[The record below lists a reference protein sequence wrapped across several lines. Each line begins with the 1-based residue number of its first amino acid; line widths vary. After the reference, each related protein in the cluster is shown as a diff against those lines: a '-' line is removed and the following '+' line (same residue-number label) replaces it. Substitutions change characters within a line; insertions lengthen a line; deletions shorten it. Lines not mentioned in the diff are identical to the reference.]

1 MKSHFFIIFLLLQAY
16 SGFAQDGLD
25 SLRALLE
32 VGDLHDS
39 TKISVYNELAFYF
52 ASRDPAQGLKYADS
66 ALFLS
71 KAQRLI
77 SLEAASYNNQGVNYW
92 YQGADSLAL
101 LSYQKALGIF
111 QRLKNR
117 RREAIAFNNLALL
130 SYNREDYA
138 SALDYHQKAE
148 AIFRELDLKKN
159 LISSLSNIG
168 VVFLALADY
177 PKALEYFL
185 EASFQTNDEDVGIRG
200 NLLTNL
206 GLVSK
211 NMNQLDNALE
221 YHTKA
226 LEIFQ
231 ENQQKQEEAN
241 TLANLGNIYQ
251 QLGELQEADS
261 LLNLAL
267 SINLEIGNTR
277 RIASDYSNLGILYS
291 AFGELTKAEHSL
303 LQAQKLYEEL
313 NDRVNLSLVK
323 LELSDLEIGKN
334 PGKPDWNKVLDL
346 QRESVDLADESQSI
360 LRKQLA
366 LEAISKTYQ
375 KLGDPTKSLETYRE
389 SVALRDSI
397 FNDENEKKLL
407 RLRIEYDVKAKNAA
421 ILATSELEKEQL
433 KSEKAAESFRAT
445 LYLMVLIFL
454 LLCLS
459 VGMYLLRKRSQ
470 VRQAVYRSKIA
481 ELQLK
486 SLRAQMDPHFIF
498 NALSSISN
506 FLLKNRTEDAEYYL
520 GKFAK
525 LIRMILESSELRLI
539 SLSNEMEL
547 LEAYVSLESM
557 RLGKG
562 IHLRWELPNEMDVE
576 EILIPPMLLQPLVEN
591 SIWHGFSGMEQ
602 EGEIVIKVR
611 TDTGS
616 LLLSVIDNGQG
627 VNTAEHEKSEN
638 PIRQSMALKIMQERI
653 ELLGTSQAGSHINSI
668 SWKSLNTGFQVEI
681 VIPDFS
687 MV

>member
-1 MKSHFFIIFLLLQAY
+1 MKSHFFIMFLLLQAY
-16 SGFAQDGLD
+16 SGCAQNGLD
-25 SLRALLE
+25 SLRTLLE

-52 ASRDPAQGLKYADS
+52 ASRDPEQGLKYADS

-71 KAQRLI
+71 KAQGLI

-111 QRLKNR
+111 QKLKNR
-117 RREAIAFNNLALL
+117 KREAVAFNNLALL

-185 EASFQTNDEDVGIRG
+185 EASFQAKDEEVGIRG

-221 YHTKA
+221 YHSKA

-267 SINLEIGNTR
+267 SINLQIGNTR

-323 LELSDLEIGKN
+323 LELSGLEIDKN

-346 QRESVDLADESQSI
+346 QRESIDLADESQSI

-375 KLGDPTKSLETYRE
+375 KLGDPTKSLEAYRE
-389 SVALRDSI
+389 SVSLRDSI

-407 RLRIEYDVKAKNAA
+407 RLRIEYDVKAKNAS

-433 KSEKAAESFRAT
+433 KAEKAAESFRAT
-445 LYLMVLIFL
+445 LYLMVLVFL
-454 LLCLS
+454 LLCLG
-459 VGMYLLRKRSQ
+459 VGMYLLRKRNQ
-470 VRQAVYRSKIA
+470 VRRAVYRSKIA

-525 LIRMILESSELRLI
+525 LIRMILESSELQLI

-547 LEAYVSLESM
+547 LQAYVSLESM

-562 IHLRWELPNEMDVE
+562 IHLRWELPKEIDAE
-576 EILIPPMLLQPLVEN
+576 EIYIPPMLLQPLVEN

-616 LLLSVIDNGQG
+616 LYLSVIDNGQG
-627 VNTAEHEKSEN
+627 GATADHEKGEN
-638 PIRQSMALKIMQERI
+638 PSRQSMALKIMQERI

-668 SWKSLNTGFQVEI
+668 SWKSLNRGFQVEI